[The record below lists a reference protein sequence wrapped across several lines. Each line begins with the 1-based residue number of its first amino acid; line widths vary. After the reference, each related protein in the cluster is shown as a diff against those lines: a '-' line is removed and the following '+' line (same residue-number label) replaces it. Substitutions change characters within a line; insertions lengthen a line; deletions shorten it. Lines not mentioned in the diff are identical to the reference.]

1 MWCGRLSIPNA
12 RCRLRF
18 RSPDLLSHRCHR
30 LSDRYSGRPP
40 PRRAPDRPDGSHFA
54 RCPHRHAR
62 LRASPTSLSNAHHIR
77 ARLLQDST
85 HKSTIRRVLRLPAAE
100 PHSCAHVHRGGPAPS
115 WPMDV
120 EPWGRRHDRTHARTI
135 ATLRPVFSTLE
146 AAIRARRH
154 ELYFVSIPPVPN
166 GTLDGAVGSCLR
178 QPP

>member
-1 MWCGRLSIPNA
+1 LSIPNA

-18 RSPDLLSHRCHR
+18 RSRDILSRRCHR
-30 LSDRYSGRPP
+30 PSDRYSARLP
-40 PRRAPDRPDGSHFA
+40 PRRASDRPNGSHFVK
-54 RCPHRHAR
+54 CSHRHVR
-62 LRASPTSLSNAHHIR
+62 LGASPTSLSAAHPIR
-77 ARLLQDST
+77 ARLLQDSM
-85 HKSTIRRVLRLPAAE
+85 HISTVRRDRRLPAAE
-100 PHSCAHVHRGGPAPS
+100 PHSCAHVHRGGPAQS